1 MILFVL
7 LILLLCC
14 VHVKFAGKGFFDDY
28 IAPNDIQPIKGVFI
42 LLIFAGHFIR
52 YVTIGGALNTPY
64 FALKNVL
71 GQMVVALFLFYS
83 GYGVTESV
91 RHKGVDY
98 VRAMPVNRLLKV
110 LLQFDIAVLLYIGLR
125 AAMGKIFPLRT
136 VLFSLIGLTSP
147 GNDCWY
153 IFAILVLYLFTF
165 LAFWAFRDPKQEWMA
180 HLAVTVLC
188 LIFIWVMKR
197 HRDGYWYNTVLA
209 YVAGGWYS
217 LFRGRIETLVKSS
230 NRIWLLL
237 TGMSAAGWYALR
249 RSWGSLTAYELSA
262 VVFAL
267 LILLVT
273 AKVKLRSRVL
283 AYCGKHLFSLYIL
296 QRLPMIA
303 LKETALAQMP
313 YLYFAVCL
321 AVTFGLSWLFD
332 LGYGALWKA
341 LTRLFSRKTPQQA

>member
-1 MILFVL
+1 M
-7 LILLLCC
+7 
-14 VHVKFAGKGFFDDY
+14 KFAGKGFFDDY
-28 IAPNDIQPIKGVFI
+28 IAPNEIQPIKGVFI
-42 LLIFAGHFIR
+42 LLIFISHFVT
-52 YVTIGGALNTPY
+52 YVKIEGGLNESY
-64 FALKNVL
+64 FALRGML
-71 GQMVVALFLFYS
+71 GQMVVVPFLFYS

-91 RHKGVDY
+91 RRKGTAY

-110 LLQFDIAVLLYIGLR
+110 LLQFDIAVMLYIGLQASLGR
-125 AAMGKIFPLRT
+125 TYPLRR
-136 VLFSLIGLTSP
+136 VLLSLIGWSGV
-147 GNDCWY
+147 GNSNWY
-153 IFAILVLYLFTF
+153 ILAILLLYLCTF

-188 LIFIWVMKR
+188 LLYIWATKR
-197 HRDGYWYNTVLA
+197 HRDSYDSYCYNTVLA

-217 LFRGRIETLVKSS
+217 LLRGRIEALVKSS

-237 TGMSAAGWYALR
+237 TGMLAVSFYALR

-267 LILLVT
+267 LILCLT
-273 AKVKLRSRVL
+273 AKVKIRSRAL

-303 LKETALAQMP
+303 LHNTPIAQMP

-321 AVTFGLSWLFD
+321 AVTLVLSWLFD